1 MGGGHGP
8 PRIGMLAYLLK
19 RLAQSVIVVAA
30 VVFIVFIMMFL
41 SGDPALL
48 LLPPD
53 ASPDDIA
60 QFRQQMGFDRPLW
73 EQFLSFAGSLLHGDF
88 GRSWRFQA
96 PVLPL
101 VLERLPATI
110 ELAVA
115 ALVCSLLIAIPVGVI
130 SAVRRNTFFD
140 GFAMVFA
147 LIGQSTPAFWLGIM
161 LILVFA
167 VQFGMFPT
175 SGREDWDSLVL
186 PAVTLGLTLAG
197 RNARLVRSSMLEVLN
212 EDYVRTARAKGLTEW
227 RVISKHALRN
237 ALLPVITV
245 VGLELGHLLGGAVV
259 VETVF
264 AWPGVGLLAVQSVL
278 GRDYPV
284 VQAIIVISALVFV
297 LTNLLIDLLYTWL
310 DPRISY
316 QQ

>member
-1 MGGGHGP
+1 MTAFL
-8 PRIGMLAYLLK
+8 IK
-19 RLAQSVIVVAA
+19 RLAQAVIVVVA

-41 SGDPALL
+41 TGDPALL

-53 ASPDDIA
+53 ASRADIE
-60 QFRQQMGFDRPLW
+60 QFRHQMGFDRPLW
-73 EQFLSFAGSLLHGDF
+73 EQFFSFAGNLLQGDF

-96 PVLPL
+96 PALPL
-101 VLERLPATI
+101 VLERFPATI
-110 ELAVA
+110 ELALT
-115 ALVCSLLIAIPVGVI
+115 ALMCSLIVAIPLGVL
-130 SAVRRNTFFD
+130 SAVRRNTIFD
-140 GFAMVFA
+140 GLAMVFA

-175 SGREDWDSLVL
+175 SGREGLDSLVL

-212 EDYVRTARAKGLTEW
+212 EDYVRTARAKGLSER
-227 RVISKHALRN
+227 RVIGKHALKN
-237 ALLPVITV
+237 ALLPVLTV

-264 AWPGVGLLAVQSVL
+264 AWPGIGLLAVQSVL
-278 GRDYPV
+278 NRDYPV
-284 VQAIIVISALVFV
+284 VQAIIIISALVFV
-297 LTNLLIDLLYTWL
+297 LTNLLIDILYTWL

-316 QQ
+316 QSQ

>member
-1 MGGGHGP
+1 MAAF
-8 PRIGMLAYLLK
+8 LVK
-19 RLAQSVIVVAA
+19 RLAQSMIVIAA

-53 ASPDDIA
+53 ASREDIVE
-60 QFRQQMGFDRPLW
+60 FRRQMGFDRPLW
-73 EQFLSFAGSLLHGDF
+73 EQFFSFAGNLLQGDF

-96 PVLPL
+96 PALPL

-115 ALVCSLLIAIPVGVI
+115 ALVCSLLIAVPLGVV
-130 SAVRRNTFFD
+130 SAVRRNTIFD
-140 GFAMVFA
+140 GVAMVFA

-175 SGREDWDSLVL
+175 SGREGLDSLVL

-212 EDYVRTARAKGLTEW
+212 EDYVRTARAKGLSEG
-227 RVISKHALRN
+227 RVIGKHALKN
-237 ALLPVITV
+237 ALLPVLTV

-264 AWPGVGLLAVQSVL
+264 AWPGIGLLAVQSVL

-284 VQAIIVISALVFV
+284 VQAIIIISALVFV

-316 QQ
+316 QHQ